1 MSEVELNKALIRAA
15 KKIKNPTKNAKNPFL
30 KNRYAD
36 LGAVI
41 DATKDALK

>member
-1 MSEVELNKALIRAA
+1 MNIELSKALGSAYGV
-15 KKIKNPTKNAKNPFL
+15 IKNPTKNAKNPFL
-30 KNRYAD
+30 KNKYAD